1 MIAVIIAIPVGIA
14 GARSDT
20 FSAILKPI
28 LDFMQTMPAF
38 IYLLL
43 AVIFFHIGFV
53 PGVFATILFSLP
65 PGVRMTELG
74 IRGVD
79 SETVEAGQAF
89 GATPGQILRGVQL
102 PLAMP
107 TIMAGVNQVIML
119 SLSMAVVAGM
129 AGADGL
135 GKEVVAAITT
145 VNIAQGIEAG
155 LGIVFVAVFLDRVTA
170 ALGNPSDYKG
180 SLIGTLS
187 RRRSAARR
195 AAADAEAARAEAEK
209 REAGG
214 GPAVAASL

>member
-1 MIAVIIAIPVGIA
+1 
-14 GARSDT
+14 
-20 FSAILKPI
+20 
-28 LDFMQTMPAF
+28 
-38 IYLLL
+38 
-43 AVIFFHIGFV
+43 
-53 PGVFATILFSLP
+53 
-65 PGVRMTELG
+65 
-74 IRGVD
+74 
-79 SETVEAGQAF
+79 
-89 GATPGQILRGVQL
+89 
-102 PLAMP
+102 
-107 TIMAGVNQVIML
+107 MAGVNQVIML